1 MRMIKNFFNVW
12 NTDYYFKT
20 FTLSAISVLIGVAF
34 TIYNGFLGIY
44 YQSIWNGSICVY
56 YILLAVIRGI
66 IVQSQK
72 VWNIDEYRLKKLH
85 LVTHI
90 MMLALNIS
98 LIVPIIVMV
107 RGERTYNWGLIPA
120 ITIATYTLYQVIM
133 AIMHYLKSKKMNNPL
148 VHQLRTSNLINALV
162 AVLTLQ
168 NTMIIANSG
177 EIAGDMKLLSI
188 LSSAI
193 IWLIIVYLSIRSF
206 QYF

>member
-1 MRMIKNFFNVW
+1 MIKNFFNVW